1 LQRWVWL
8 EVAEPQLPQAPID
21 FQYRGP
27 ATPKFN
33 RHYIPEEII
42 AHIPIYQIQLHEI
55 LALIE
60 GDTEPIIRDDVA
72 RKPELVCK
80 TIRFLASGYLTPVG
94 DGEKE
99 SEGTWDSL
107 VGLYN
112 FSRLLSIKTLEVA
125 MLTKFCDLIDALSPT
140 VFLTF
145 ARRYYNETGR
155 YPKESSTL
163 GCLIKVKLA
172 EFLPR
177 LQQTMTIKVISSQ
190 GGILGTQLIEV
201 LLENR
206 AKNQVAPGSGAR
218 TKVENQ
224 R

>member
-1 LQRWVWL
+1 
-8 EVAEPQLPQAPID
+8 
-21 FQYRGP
+21 
-27 ATPKFN
+27 
-33 RHYIPEEII
+33 
-42 AHIPIYQIQLHEI
+42 
-55 LALIE
+55 
-60 GDTEPIIRDDVA
+60 
-72 RKPELVCK
+72 
-80 TIRFLASGYLTPVG
+80 VG

-177 LQQTMTIKVISSQ
+177 LQQTMTIKEISSQ

-201 LLENR
+201 LLEDR